1 MKAVKIIIMI
11 IIVSLFSSVVSAQ
24 VSVGIS
30 IGSPRYYYL
39 PDIEAYYDIQAS
51 MYLYLFGGR
60 WIHGRELPA
69 SYGHYDY
76 NNSHRVIINDYRG
89 NRPYNY
95 FNEHRSRFPK
105 GYSGGPEQSH
115 WSAKEHKAQRKN
127 FKAQGKVNQRVNKAQ
142 GKEFKNAGNR
152 NDKGNGNKGNGRGN
166 GPGKGNAS
174 GGGNGHGN
182 GGGNGHG
189 NGNKK

>member
-1 MKAVKIIIMI
+1 MKAVKLILVIM
-11 IIVSLFSSVVSAQ
+11 IVSLFSGVVSAQ
-24 VSVGIS
+24 VSIGIN

-39 PDIEAYYDIQAS
+39 PEIEAYYDIQAS

-60 WIHGRELPA
+60 WIHGRVLPA

-89 NRPYNY
+89 NRPYSY
-95 FNEHRSRFPK
+95 FRDHRSRFPK

-115 WSAKEHKAQRKN
+115 WSMKEHKAQGKN
-127 FKAQGKVNQRVNKAQ
+127 FRPQ
-142 GKEFKNAGNR
+142 GKEFQKENKKQNKEFHKAEKR
-152 NDKGNGNKGNGRGN
+152 NDKGNGNRSNGGGRGN
-166 GPGKGNAS
+166 GK
-174 GGGNGHGN
+174 GN